1 MMCYEYWTIEY
12 HKLPNVIK
20 QREDKIARLQKRL
33 AETTDERLRQ
43 SCVNDIKSEKAAID
57 QNKRRLEELSEA
69 LHANISMMNSD
80 SARETSGPTLL
91 CDKVWNRRSNR

>member
-1 MMCYEYWTIEY
+1 MTCYDYWMTEY

-33 AETTDERLRQ
+33 AETADERLRK
-43 SCVNDIKSEKAAID
+43 SCINDIKSEMAEIEK
-57 QNKRRLEELSEA
+57 NKRRLDELSEA
-69 LHANISMMNSD
+69 LRVNVSMMNSD
-80 SARETSGPTLL
+80 STRETSSPTLL

>member
-1 MMCYEYWTIEY
+1 MTCYEYWMIEY

-33 AETTDERLRQ
+33 AETADERLKK
-43 SCVNDIKSEKAAID
+43 SCVNDIKSEMTAIE
-57 QNKRRLEELSEA
+57 QNRKRLEELEEA
-69 LHANISMMNSD
+69 LHVNVSLAHED
-80 SARETSGPTLL
+80 VVRETSGPTLL